1 MNALEL
7 KGGMIEMI
15 ARVNDKAVLRHLYE
29 VVSEILSQTWSEDY
43 ELTPEQEA
51 QLNAD
56 IEASLNPEN
65 LVDHE
70 VAIQKMS
77 RWLKQ

>member
-1 MNALEL
+1 
-7 KGGMIEMI
+7 MIEMI
-15 ARVNDKAVLRHLYE
+15 ARVDDKAVLRHLYE
-29 VVSEILSQTWSEDY
+29 VVSEILSHTWSEDY

-56 IEASLNPEN
+56 IEASLHPEN

-70 VAIQKMS
+70 AAIQKMS

>member
-15 ARVNDKAVLRHLYE
+15 ARVDDQKVLQHIYQ
-29 VVSEILSQTWSEDY
+29 VISEILSQTWAEDY

-51 QLNAD
+51 LLEAD
-56 IEASLNPEN
+56 LEASFHPEN

-70 VAIQKMS
+70 VAEKKMS
-77 RWLKQ
+77 RWL